1 MAGKGSA
8 CASPGSVGAEH
19 GAIKS
24 ATRALSEKPR
34 ARRNPDRGNQKSVN
48 RGIEKRAENE
58 LIYRAHFGFLRAWT
72 LNEYWRGTKYETILG
87 SQCETI
93 LGSRFEGMELG
104 FRTMWG
110 ARRGLR
116 DIQAGMPACGVSR
129 WRETPFPPPWPLQ
142 FSKQL
147 RLACPKTE
155 QHSQTCARTQ
165 WQVEDGEKIK
175 QNKGQTLRYLSV
187 RRKRASYNEL
197 ILGTVFALDI
207 KIFRYNDYSVAR
219 CHGIQKAEHG
229 VR

>member
-8 CASPGSVGAEH
+8 CAWPGSVGAEH

-48 RGIEKRAENE
+48 RGIEKGAENE

-93 LGSRFEGMELG
+93 LGSRFGGMELG

-110 ARRGLR
+110 ARIGPGEAFETYR
-116 DIQAGMPACGVSR
+116 QACRHAGCHG
-129 WRETPFPPPWPLQ
+129 
-142 FSKQL
+142 
-147 RLACPKTE
+147 
-155 QHSQTCARTQ
+155 
-165 WQVEDGEKIK
+165 GEKPH
-175 QNKGQTLRYLSV
+175 S
-187 RRKRASYNEL
+187 RR
-197 ILGTVFALDI
+197 
-207 KIFRYNDYSVAR
+207 
-219 CHGIQKAEHG
+219 HGPCSFQSSSD
-229 VR
+229 